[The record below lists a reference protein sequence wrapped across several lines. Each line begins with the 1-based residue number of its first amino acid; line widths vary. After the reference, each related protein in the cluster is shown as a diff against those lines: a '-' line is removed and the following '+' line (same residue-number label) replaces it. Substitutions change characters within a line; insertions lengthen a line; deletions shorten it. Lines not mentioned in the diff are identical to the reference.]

1 MKIARNDVTAGMRI
15 GKQEA
20 LHGAEMMSKKE
31 FIKTTGLSAAA
42 YPSYVVSYEDTAA
55 ELETDEEDWHD

>member
-1 MKIARNDVTAGMRI
+1 MKITRDDVTAGMRI

-20 LHGAEMMSKKE
+20 MHGAEMKSKKE
-31 FIKTTGLSAAA
+31 FIKTTGLSATA

-55 ELETDEEDWHD
+55 ELEREEED